1 LFCHYRTVLVR
12 LSIIYSNAIQ
22 YAVESKGS
30 QVISAIKK
38 DAQELANKFI
48 NNNNGLI
55 QFSMGHIACYSKYIM
70 VLYIYT
76 YIYIINELGHE

>member
-12 LSIIYSNAIQ
+12 LSIIYSNAIR

-38 DAQELANKFI
+38 DAQESANKFI
-48 NNNNGLI
+48 DNNGLI
-55 QFSMGHIACYSKYIM
+55 QFPWD
-70 VLYIYT
+70 VLLAT
-76 YIYIINELGHE
+76 ANT

>member
-12 LSIIYSNAIQ
+12 LSIIYSNAIR

-55 QFSMGHIACYSKYIM
+55 QFSMGRIACYSKYIM

>member
-12 LSIIYSNAIQ
+12 LSIIYSNAIR

-55 QFSMGHIACYSKYIM
+55 QFSMGRITCYSKYIM